1 MSLKLVGGIRD
12 GETLNSFP
20 RPYPEVICFTDET
33 VDGFHVYSTL
43 GPSDIPSDITQV
55 HQLPAG
61 MEQLIAEAVK
71 KGEVQGYEPVEVLY
85 YEGDVK
91 RTDVLNLW
99 SISNKELAE
108 RKARAAVEKTSLQAQ
123 ECEINT
129 LYKGEFV
136 LADLVDETVE
146 LTVANN
152 VYSRSESFELL
163 DELRAATEEIR
174 KEIEDE

>member
-71 KGEVQGYEPVEVLY
+71 KGEMQGYEPVEVLY

-123 ECEINT
+123 ECEIKT

>member
-43 GPSDIPSDITQV
+43 GPGDIPSDITQV

-71 KGEVQGYEPVEVLY
+71 KGEMQGYEPVEVLY

-123 ECEINT
+123 ECEIKT

-174 KEIEDE
+174 KKIEDE

>member
-71 KGEVQGYEPVEVLY
+71 KGEMQGYEPVEVLY

-123 ECEINT
+123 ECEIKT

-163 DELRAATEEIR
+163 DELRAAPEEIR
-174 KEIEDE
+174 KDIEDE

>member
-1 MSLKLVGGIRD
+1 MSLKFVGGIRD

-20 RPYPEVICFTDET
+20 RPYPEVICFTDQT

-43 GPSDIPSDITQV
+43 GPSDIPSDKTQV

-71 KGEVQGYEPVEVLY
+71 QGEMQGYEPVEVLY

-123 ECEINT
+123 ECEIKT

>member
-71 KGEVQGYEPVEVLY
+71 KGEMQGYEPVEVLY

-123 ECEINT
+123 ECEIKT

-152 VYSRSESFELL
+152 VYSRSESFEML

>member
-71 KGEVQGYEPVEVLY
+71 KGEMQGYEPVEVLY

-123 ECEINT
+123 ECEIKT

-174 KEIEDE
+174 KEIEDD

>member
-43 GPSDIPSDITQV
+43 GPSYIPSDITQG

-71 KGEVQGYEPVEVLY
+71 KGEMQGYEPVEVLY

-123 ECEINT
+123 ECEIKT